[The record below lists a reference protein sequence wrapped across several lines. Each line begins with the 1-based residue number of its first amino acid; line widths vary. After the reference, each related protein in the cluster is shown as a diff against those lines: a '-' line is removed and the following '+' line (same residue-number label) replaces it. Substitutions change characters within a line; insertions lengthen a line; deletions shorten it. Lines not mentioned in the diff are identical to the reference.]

1 MKLKDLLQ
9 KNKTAIAERWLDRS
23 LETYVSRTAVFFKQ
37 KKDPFANPV
46 GRALRSGTKSIV
58 DELLEAESPL
68 GPESA
73 HRLCAHLEDVIKIR
87 SVQDLNPSQAVSFV
101 FSLKQA
107 IREVLEEELRDPGLA
122 SELTTFE
129 TQIDQLAL
137 FAFDIYVK
145 SREQLYELRVNE
157 IKRTGYRLLKK
168 ADLIVLDEDPEPK
181 EDWAMN
187 NLCRPRGGG
196 S

>member
-9 KNKTAIAERWLDRS
+9 KNKTAIAERWLDRT
-23 LETYVSRTAVFFKQ
+23 LETYASRTAVFFRQ

-46 GRALRSGTKSIV
+46 GQALRSGTKAIV
-58 DELLEAESPL
+58 DELLEAEPPL
-68 GPESA
+68 EAESA
-73 HRLCAHLEDVIKIR
+73 HRLCAHLEDIIKIR
-87 SVQDLNPSQAVSFV
+87 SVQELNPSQALSFV
-101 FSLKQA
+101 LSLKQA
-107 IREVLEEELRDPGLA
+107 IREVLGEELEDSRVVA
-122 SELTTFE
+122 EWMTFE
-129 TQIDQLAL
+129 TQVDQLVL

-157 IKRTGYRLLKK
+157 IKRTGFRLLKK
-168 ADLIVLDEDPEPK
+168 SDLVVLDEDPEPK